1 MRGYKAALMA
11 AGVAAMTAGTALAQG
26 APQTISAV
34 DVKTV
39 ASGFRASKVVGSTVV
54 DDRNESIGKID
65 DLIVATQP
73 AGVYAVLSVGGFLGM
88 DSKLVAIRYDQLR
101 ADPQHNGYVLAGAS
115 KESLKTL
122 PQFEY
127 AK

>member
-1 MRGYKAALMA
+1 MRGYKAALMTAAVVAMA
-11 AGVAAMTAGTALAQG
+11 AGPVLAQG

-73 AGVYAVLSVGGFLGM
+73 AAVYAVLSVGGFLGM
-88 DSKLVAIRYDQLR
+88 DSKLVAVRYDQLH
-101 ADPQHNGYVLAGAS
+101 ADPQHNGYVLAGAT
-115 KESLKTL
+115 KDSLKTL